1 MVGSLIKLALKS
13 LRKSKKLTQKQ
24 RDLLN
29 ARRRAISGSSRK
41 SSIGHRPPGS
51 PPPRKQRESKR
62 MKELMKKGTFGK
74 IEKEAKKGTG
84 IFIGQKNPGR
94 GVGRWDYSDKK

>member
-1 MVGSLIKLALKS
+1 MVGSLIKLGLKS
-13 LRKSKKLTQKQ
+13 LKKSKKLTQRQ
-24 RDLLN
+24 RDLKN
-29 ARRRAISGSSRK
+29 ARRRIIAAEKRRAYNPELNPRRK
-41 SSIGHRPPGS
+41 GHT
-51 PPPRKQRESKR
+51 SKR

>member
-13 LRKSKKLTQKQ
+13 LRKPKKLTQKQ
-24 RDLLN
+24 RDLKN
-29 ARRRAISGSSRK
+29 ARRRIIAAEKRRAYNPELNPRRK
-41 SSIGHRPPGS
+41 GHT
-51 PPPRKQRESKR
+51 SKR
-62 MKELMKKGTFGK
+62 MKELIKKGTIGK
-74 IEKEAKKGTG
+74 IDKQAKKGTG

>member
-13 LRKSKKLTQKQ
+13 LRKPKKLTQRQ
-24 RDLLN
+24 RDLKN
-29 ARRRAISGSSRK
+29 ARARILAAERRSRQGSGTTRK
-41 SSIGHRPPGS
+41 H
-51 PPPRKQRESKR
+51 KSKR
-62 MKELMKKGTFGK
+62 MKELIKKGTLGK
-74 IEKEAKKGTG
+74 IEKQSKKGTG